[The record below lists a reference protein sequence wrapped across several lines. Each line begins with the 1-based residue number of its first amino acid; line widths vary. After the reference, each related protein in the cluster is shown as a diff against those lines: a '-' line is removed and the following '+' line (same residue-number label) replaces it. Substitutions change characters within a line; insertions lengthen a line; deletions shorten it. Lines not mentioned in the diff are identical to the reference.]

1 MVSRERLMRFCTA
14 WRITIFWLQPSKR
27 QNYHKN
33 PNLLAHKETTIIR
46 CDRNSSEGGG
56 LAFIIKNT
64 AKYKTTSLP
73 PPPNTDKTIE
83 QQCISIYSG
92 KSELNLVNIYIP
104 PASSCPSGYR
114 PSINHIL
121 GLDDCI
127 IMGDFNG
134 HHSLW
139 YSLKDPDQ
147 RGEDFANVITSSSMG
162 VLNEDTPTRVTSDCI

>member
-134 HHSLW
+134 QLVIIHSGTL
-139 YSLKDPDQ
+139 SRILINAVK
-147 RGEDFANVITSSSMG
+147 TSQMWLPHLVWVSSMKIHPP
-162 VLNEDTPTRVTSDCI
+162 E